1 MDSRYREGIQERTR
15 VQLDVKGTVQG
26 VGFRPFVYRLAER
39 LGVSGFVRNIMGEVI
54 VEAEG
59 TNDQIKAFV
68 YQLRHDP
75 TPPIRV
81 NHIRVTRLP
90 ISHDAYF
97 TIEASKEDGA
107 GEGGFPTDL
116 ATCMECMQDI
126 HNPHSK
132 YYRYPF
138 TSCTSCGPRYSVLR
152 KIPYDREHTTF
163 KSFPLCESC
172 RSEYIDPFDRRFHA
186 QTLTCPHCG
195 PAIEYR
201 SSVRSFVSSEAL
213 LASSEALREGR
224 ILAVKGIG
232 GFHFIC
238 DATQEQAI
246 HNLRIRKRRPRKPF
260 ALMARDLNDVE
271 NLFVVTAAERQAL
284 TGPEAPIVLLK
295 PKEHAKQLLPLLA
308 IAPGLIRIGVFL
320 PYTPL
325 HHILISEGSGW
336 FVATSG
342 NASGHPMTYRN
353 DDALSGLRG
362 IADGLLLHSR
372 DIAVPID
379 DSVGHVVDQEF
390 RLIRSARGY
399 VPVPL
404 RIPLPPALYAH
415 GHPDVIGIGA
425 EMKNT
430 CCLIKNGVAYVSQHL
445 GDMDTNEDL
454 VFHRQVR
461 DHMMQLFD
469 ISPEIIAYDPHP
481 NYAISQEGLTGKPI
495 DQYPVLHHHAHMAA
509 CMVENELDN
518 PVIGCILD
526 GSGYGADGSV
536 WGFEVLTGD
545 FNNFRRIRS
554 LHPLLLPGGE
564 AAIRNPWMIGIS
576 LIDAA
581 THDRHTTLRYITK
594 RFPQYSKHFP
604 ILFAQ
609 LTGKLPSPR
618 VSSAGRLFD
627 GVSAILGICMEST
640 YEGEA
645 ALQLSE
651 LADPFAEQPGDDE
664 DRGDVYPFE
673 IVEERWDVTPTIRS
687 LLIDLDNRL
696 PTSLIVLKFH
706 RTVAAMVTE
715 GVRAASNE
723 TGIRQVVLSGGV
735 WNNRYLLSDAKRRLL
750 REGFTVYTHRTMPS
764 GDGGIS
770 LGQAV
775 CGLWRWAKEHVLI
788 GTCDSDRSR

>member
-1 MDSRYREGIQERTR
+1 MDSWYREGVQERTR
-15 VQLDVKGTVQG
+15 VQLHVKGTVQG

-39 LGVSGFVRNIMGEVI
+39 LGVSGFVRNIVGEVI

-59 TNDQIKAFV
+59 TKDQIQAFV

-75 TPPIRV
+75 RPPIRV
-81 NHIRVTRLP
+81 NHVQVTRLP
-90 ISHDAYF
+90 LCHDAYF
-97 TIEASKEDGA
+97 IIESSTEDGEA
-107 GEGGFPTDL
+107 EGGFPTDL
-116 ATCMECMQDI
+116 AACMECMQDV

-138 TSCTSCGPRYSVLR
+138 TSCTSCGPRYSILG
-152 KIPYDREHTTF
+152 KLPYDREHTTL

-172 RSEYIDPFDRRFHA
+172 RSEYGDPFNRRFHA
-186 QTLTCPHCG
+186 QTLICPDCG
-195 PAIEYR
+195 PAVEYR
-201 SSVRSFVSSEAL
+201 SSGRSLVAGEAL
-213 LASSEALREGR
+213 LACSQALRGGQ
-224 ILAVKGIG
+224 ILAVKGVG
-232 GFHFIC
+232 GFHLIC

-246 HNLRIRKRRPRKPF
+246 HNLRTRKRRPRKPF
-260 ALMARDLNDVE
+260 ALMARGLNDVE
-271 NLFVVTAAERQAL
+271 DLFVVTAAERQAL
-284 TGPEAPIVLLK
+284 TGQEAPIVLLK
-295 PKEHAKQLLPLLA
+295 PKEHAKQVLPLFT
-308 IAPGLIRIGVFL
+308 IAPGLMRIGVFL

-325 HHILISEGSGW
+325 HHLLFSESSGW

-342 NASGHPMTYRN
+342 NASGHPLTYRN
-353 DDALSGLRG
+353 EDALSSLRG
-362 IADGLLLHSR
+362 IADGFLLHSR

-379 DSVGHVVDQEF
+379 DSVGHVVDKEF

-404 RIPLPPALYAH
+404 RIPLPPALLNH
-415 GHPDVIGIGA
+415 CHPAVIGVGA

-430 CCLIKNGVAYVSQHL
+430 FCLIKNGMAYVSQHL
-445 GDMDTNEDL
+445 GDMDTNEVL
-454 VFHRQVR
+454 VSRRRIR
-461 DHMMQLFD
+461 DHMMHLFD

-481 NYAISQEGLTGKPI
+481 NYAISQEVLKGKLI
-495 DQYPVLHHHAHMAA
+495 EQYPVLHHHAHMAA
-509 CMVENELDN
+509 CMAENELAT

-526 GSGYGADGSV
+526 GSGYGADGTI

-545 FNNFRRIRS
+545 FNDFRRIRS

-564 AAIRNPWMIGIS
+564 AAIRNPWMIGAS
-576 LIDAA
+576 LIYAA
-581 THDRHTTLRYITK
+581 TRDLQIAKRYIAD
-594 RFPQYSKHFP
+594 RFQHYSKHFP
-604 ILFAQ
+604 VLSAQ
-609 LTGKLPSPR
+609 LSGNLPSLR

-651 LADPFAEQPGDDE
+651 LADPFLDQPCDDE

-673 IVEERWDVTPTIRS
+673 IVEERWDVNPMIRA
-687 LLIDLDNRL
+687 LLIDLENHL
-696 PTSLIVLKFH
+696 PTSWIAIKFH
-706 RTVAAMVTE
+706 RTVAAMVAE
-715 GVRAASNE
+715 GVRTASSE
-723 TGIRQVVLSGGV
+723 TGIRRVVLSGGV
-735 WNNRYLLSDAKRRLL
+735 WNNRYLLCDAKRRLL
-750 REGFTVYTHRTMPS
+750 RDGFSVYTHRTMPS

-788 GTCDSDRSR
+788 GTCDSDRGV